1 MRPLYFTKSLDF
13 KACFQPNSTIYS
25 IYSFV
30 ESNFFLTCF
39 NLISK
44 PYYTFAKHVPSKQKI
59 TIQDPPGKRRSQG
72 DGFTLY
78 LFGWW
83 FSNPSSHLLNTPCPA
98 AIPWPY
104 SRKKLGLSAGTVI
117 TKESK
122 KPKTEFSWG
131 LYCLVVLFLL
141 LNIICASV
149 PTKRTQ
155 NPKILLNCCYW
166 LSQMS
171 VFYTLAHVKHV
182 NNRNLC
188 HYIVIIPTN
197 LRSQHE

>member
-59 TIQDPPGKRRSQG
+59 TIQDPPGKRLTSSQG
-72 DGFTLY
+72 GGVTLY

-83 FSNPSSHLLNTPCPA
+83 FSNPSSHLVNTPCPA

-104 SRKKLGLSAGTVI
+104 SRIKTGSFCGYRHHKRIKETKNRVLLGALLFGCIVSFVVHNLCLSSYKKNP
-117 TKESK
+117 
-122 KPKTEFSWG
+122 KPKNPSK
-131 LYCLVVLFLL
+131 LL
-141 LNIICASV
+141 L
-149 PTKRTQ
+149 
-155 NPKILLNCCYW
+155 L
-166 LSQMS
+166 
-171 VFYTLAHVKHV
+171 
-182 NNRNLC
+182 
-188 HYIVIIPTN
+188 VI
-197 LRSQHE
+197 

>member
-59 TIQDPPGKRRSQG
+59 TIQDPPGKRLTSSQG
-72 DGFTLY
+72 GGGLPCTFLVDGFQTLA
-78 LFGWW
+78 
-83 FSNPSSHLLNTPCPA
+83 LNTPCPA

-104 SRKKLGLSAGTVI
+104 SRIKTGSFCGYHHHKRIKKTKNRVLLGALLFGCIVSFVEHNLCLGSYKKNPKSKNPSKLLLLVI
-117 TKESK
+117 TDV
-122 KPKTEFSWG
+122 
-131 LYCLVVLFLL
+131 CVLHPSP
-141 LNIICASV
+141 C
-149 PTKRTQ
+149 
-155 NPKILLNCCYW
+155 
-166 LSQMS
+166 
-171 VFYTLAHVKHV
+171 
-182 NNRNLC
+182 
-188 HYIVIIPTN
+188 
-197 LRSQHE
+197 

>member
-1 MRPLYFTKSLDF
+1 M
-13 KACFQPNSTIYS
+13 
-25 IYSFV
+25 
-30 ESNFFLTCF
+30 
-39 NLISK
+39 ISK
-44 PYYTFAKHVPSKQKI
+44 PYYSFAKHVPSKQKI
-59 TIQDPPGKRRSQG
+59 TIQDPSGKHLTSSQRG
-72 DGFTLY
+72 GIYPVPF
-78 LFGWW
+78 FGWW

-104 SRKKLGLSAGTVI
+104 SRIKTGSFCGYRHHKRIKETKNRVPLGALLFGCIV
-117 TKESK
+117 
-122 KPKTEFSWG
+122 
-131 LYCLVVLFLL
+131 FLL
-141 LNIICASV
+141 YIICASV

-171 VFYTLAHVKHV
+171 VFYTLAHAKLLD
-182 NNRNLC
+182 NRNLC